1 LNYFAH
7 ALPHLDRPY
16 FVAGTALPDWLSV
29 VDRKLRLRPRMLE
42 PYCDSPDELLRE
54 LAAGALRHLDDDGW
68 FHVTRGFA
76 ETTAELGLLFRE
88 RLQGSDGFR
97 CGFLGHIVTEL
108 LIDAALI
115 ERAPQ
120 RLIAYYE
127 LVDSIDPVAIAAAVE
142 QFAGRRAEML
152 AEFVRLYVRERI
164 LWDYRTDAD
173 LLRRLNQVLQ
183 RVKLSPLP
191 AEAAGWLSEA
201 RVRVTVRLPEL
212 LPGEHYPIPIDPLT
226 LEAAG

>member
-16 FVAGTALPDWLSV
+16 FLAGTALPDWLSV

-42 PYCDSPDELLRE
+42 PYCVAEDELVRE
-54 LAAGALRHLDDDGW
+54 LARGAMQHLDDDGW
-68 FHVTRGFA
+68 FHCTRGFA

-88 RLQGSDGFR
+88 RLRGSDGFR

-115 ERAPQ
+115 DRDPGQLAV
-120 RLIAYYE
+120 YYE
-127 LVDSIDPVAIAAAVE
+127 QMATVDLGRIAETVE
-142 QFAGRRAEML
+142 QIAGRPAERL
-152 AEFVRLYVRERI
+152 SEFVALYLQERI
-164 LWDYRTDAD
+164 LADYRTDED
-173 LLRRLNQVLQ
+173 LLRRLNQVLR

-191 AEAAGWLSEA
+191 PEATHWIAEARL
-201 RVRVTVRLPEL
+201 RVTARLPEL
-212 LPGEHYPIPIDPLT
+212 LPGERYPLNI
-226 LEAAG
+226 AH

>member
-1 LNYFAH
+1 MTSVNYFAH

-16 FVAGTALPDWLSV
+16 FLAGTALPDWLSV
-29 VDRKLRLRPRMLE
+29 VDRKLRLRPKLLE
-42 PYCDSPDELLRE
+42 PHCESEDAVVRE
-54 LAAGALRHLDDDGW
+54 LALGAMRHLDDDGW

-88 RLQGSDGFR
+88 RLRGSDGFR

-108 LIDAALI
+108 LLDAALI
-115 ERAPQ
+115 ERDPVQ
-120 RLIAYYE
+120 LDVYYE
-127 LVDSIDPVAIAAAVE
+127 QMATVDPHVVAVAVE
-142 QFAGRRAEML
+142 LMAGRPAEHL
-152 AEFVRLYVRERI
+152 AEFVTLYLRERI
-164 LWDYRTDAD
+164 LWDYRTDED
-173 LLRRLNQVLQ
+173 LLRRLNQVLR

-201 RVRVTVRLPEL
+201 RVRVTERLPEL
-212 LPGEHYPIPIDPLT
+212 LPSENYPFL